1 MRINNFQFLDD
12 SEPELNPADS
22 DRILK
27 NVWGNIGMYRMIGQ
41 VMDVYVGRLMNTLV
55 DAAAAGDDSV
65 MDSDSR
71 STRQDPAR
79 GPQQDPGKQG
89 PGIPE

>member
-12 SEPELNPADS
+12 SEPELNPADT

-71 STRQDPAR
+71 STRPDPAR
-79 GPQQDPGKQG
+79 GPQQDPGKHG